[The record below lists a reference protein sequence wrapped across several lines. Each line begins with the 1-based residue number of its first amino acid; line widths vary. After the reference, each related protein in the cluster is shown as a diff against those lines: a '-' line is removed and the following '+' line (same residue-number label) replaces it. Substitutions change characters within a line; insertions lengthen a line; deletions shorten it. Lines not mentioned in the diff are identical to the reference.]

1 MPAISIEKNVDQNEV
16 LGNRVLFPDILRIL
30 AIFAVILAHISA
42 AGFVYYPVSY
52 FGWHVSNIY
61 GCLARWSIP
70 LFVMISG
77 MFFLNP
83 QKKISL
89 SKLYC
94 KNTLRLVVALIFWGV
109 LYRSISIVKMIV
121 YDKVDLWTVVEK
133 MANEYSKLIFGP
145 IWYHLWFLY
154 MIIGLYILVP
164 LLRVFT
170 QNATKEHY
178 YYLFLIYMLFGSALP
193 LVNESLVFVDSPL
206 DINFKIVELMG
217 YSCFFILGYYLS
229 KYDITDK
236 IKKWIYVISIV
247 SFFIQVFAT
256 SFISSKVGIAQQFL
270 YEASRPNVV
279 IQAVAIFLF
288 VKDLPLKINFSD
300 RSKTIIGTVSKYSF
314 GMYLVHDFFNL
325 FFTKIGFTVMCMN
338 PVVSILLRTIVT
350 FILSFVVVWILDKI
364 PLIRKHCI

>member
-1 MPAISIEKNVDQNEV
+1 MLYPIAVFKGDEKTAHAII
-16 LGNRVLFPDILRIL
+16 FPDIENG
-30 AIFAVILAHISA
+30 AT
-42 AGFVYYPVSY
+42 
-52 FGWHVSNIY
+52 
-61 GCLARWSIP
+61 CCDE
-70 LFVMISG
+70 
-77 MFFLNP
+77 
-83 QKKISL
+83 L
-89 SKLYC
+89 SDML
-94 KNTLRLVVALIFWGV
+94 T
-109 LYRSISIVKMIV
+109 
-121 YDKVDLWTVVEK
+121 
-133 MANEYSKLIFGP
+133 MANEFIDLHFSGLAEDGEKIPLPQNFDK
-145 IWYHLWFLY
+145 HLNNPKYQGCMW
-154 MIIGLYILVP
+154 
-164 LLRVFT
+164 
-170 QNATKEHY
+170 AW
-178 YYLFLIYMLFGSALP
+178 
-193 LVNESLVFVDSPL
+193 VDV
-206 DINFKIVELMG
+206 D
-217 YSCFFILGYYLS
+217 LS